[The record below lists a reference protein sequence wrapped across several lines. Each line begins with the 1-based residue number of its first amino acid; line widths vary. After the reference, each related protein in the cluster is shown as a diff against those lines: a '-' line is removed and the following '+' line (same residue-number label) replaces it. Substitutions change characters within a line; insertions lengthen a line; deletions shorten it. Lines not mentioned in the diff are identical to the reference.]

1 MIRQDEPH
9 DERHH
14 GDDGDGAED
23 PQPQGRAGPGVLLL
37 GRLADAEQAFR
48 GRLSGLLLGG
58 LGVFRL
64 GGLGVLGLGVLRLG
78 VLRLGGL
85 GGLLVLGRLVGWGG
99 LGLGGLLVLGLIYGL
114 GGLGGLDR
122 RR

>member
-58 LGVFRL
+58 LGVLRL
-64 GGLGVLGLGVLRLG
+64 GGLGVLGLGGLR
-78 VLRLGGL
+78 L
-85 GGLLVLGRLVGWGG
+85 GGLLVLRLGE
-99 LGLGGLLVLGLIYGL
+99 GLLLARAL
-114 GGLGGLDR
+114 GGLGPICPADR
-122 RR
+122 TWVEPSAAAVVSGCAGP